1 MEKYLNQTEREMFHQ
16 AKVKELR
23 SFLECGV
30 WEFSTA
36 EEATPERTLTS
47 RILLKWSRN
56 ADGSPRAKARLVVRG
71 FNDVDALMGNLETAS
86 PTTSRLSRSLLL
98 SVSANLRWRAWSAD
112 VSTAFFQGLYT
123 SRTKTMAEASQR
135 SLADPWSHRQ
145 HKNVSTKAS
154 LWPT

>member
-1 MEKYLNQTEREMFHQ
+1 MWRL
-16 AKVKELR
+16 
-23 SFLECGV
+23 GV
-30 WEFSTA
+30 STA

-98 SVSANLRWRAWSAD
+98 YVSANLRWRAWSAD
-112 VSTAFFQGLYT
+112 VSTAFLQGLP
-123 SRTKTMAEASQR
+123 Q
-135 SLADPWSHRQ
+135 
-145 HKNVSTKAS
+145 
-154 LWPT
+154 